1 MTDVKMPQ
9 MGESIAEGTI
19 SVWLIDEGRAV
30 KADEPLVTV
39 STDKADVDVPSP
51 VSGVLTEIIAKEGE
65 TIQVGALIARI
76 DEKSAM
82 VGTGAPKPAPADKP
96 VAKEALPEKPEA
108 MKPAAEGVSGAEIA
122 KEVEAAKVETAPPQ
136 ETSGAKTTVEGTA
149 LELAIKR
156 DGPAEHPA
164 RPEGI
169 PAAEAKRETRP
180 EEEVTPP
187 PEIKREAAE
196 PEAGPE
202 AVIDKSGFYSP
213 AVMRLAMEHG
223 VDLKAIKGTGEG
235 GRVTRADVMRALGQK
250 KAGLEGIES
259 RKATGTEAMVPPVGS
274 VHAPEREMP
283 SPRIV
288 QEELLE
294 SAAPP
299 EMQAGYGVYKP
310 PNYEVEEGDTELPFS
325 RLRLLI
331 ADHMVYSKRT
341 SAHVTTITEAD
352 FEQIVGI
359 RQRSKD
365 KVKAEVGIS
374 LTYTPFVMAAA
385 IRTLK
390 EFPLMNSVV
399 QGYSVLTKRHINLGV
414 AVDSERGLM
423 VPVIKGAEDMSLL
436 DLAKALHELS
446 VKVRDKKITPDELT
460 GGTFT
465 VTNPGRHGNLFGTPI
480 ISQPQVGILRMGELV
495 KRAVVVT
502 AEDGEDAIAIRP
514 MMYLALSYDH
524 RVVDGLTANEFLHRI
539 KDHLEAGDFAL

>member
-1 MTDVKMPQ
+1 
-9 MGESIAEGTI
+9 
-19 SVWLIDEGRAV
+19 
-30 KADEPLVTV
+30 
-39 STDKADVDVPSP
+39 
-51 VSGVLTEIIAKEGE
+51 
-65 TIQVGALIARI
+65 
-76 DEKSAM
+76 
-82 VGTGAPKPAPADKP
+82 
-96 VAKEALPEKPEA
+96 
-108 MKPAAEGVSGAEIA
+108 
-122 KEVEAAKVETAPPQ
+122 
-136 ETSGAKTTVEGTA
+136 
-149 LELAIKR
+149 
-156 DGPAEHPA
+156 
-164 RPEGI
+164 
-169 PAAEAKRETRP
+169 
-180 EEEVTPP
+180 
-187 PEIKREAAE
+187 
-196 PEAGPE
+196 
-202 AVIDKSGFYSP
+202 
-213 AVMRLAMEHG
+213 
-223 VDLKAIKGTGEG
+223 
-235 GRVTRADVMRALGQK
+235 
-250 KAGLEGIES
+250 
-259 RKATGTEAMVPPVGS
+259 
-274 VHAPEREMP
+274 MP

-294 SAAPP
+294 SAPPP
-299 EMQAGYGVYKP
+299 EIHAGYGVYKP
-310 PNYEVEEGDTELPFS
+310 PSYEVEEGDAELPFS

-352 FEQIVGI
+352 FEHIVGI
-359 RQRSKD
+359 RQRNKD

-399 QGYSVLTKRHINLGV
+399 QGYAILTKRHINLGV

-436 DLAKALHELS
+436 DLAKALSEIS
-446 VKVRDKKITPDELT
+446 VKVRDKKITPDEMA

-514 MMYLALSYDH
+514 MMYIALSYDH

-539 KDHLEAGDFAL
+539 KEHLEAGDLLYEAPIRDAAYRQTAYRALSRRARQLALVAGRV

>member
-19 SVWLIDEGRAV
+19 SVWLIDEGQTV

-51 VSGVLTEIIAKEGE
+51 ISGVLAEIIAKEGE
-65 TIQVGALIARI
+65 TVQVGALIARI
-76 DEKSAM
+76 DEKTIA
-82 VGTGAPKPAPADKP
+82 VGTEAQKETPAEAVAGKPETPAAKP
-96 VAKEALPEKPEA
+96 GEAASGQPEA
-108 MKPAAEGVSGAEIA
+108 MKPSEGVPGAEIE
-122 KEVEAAKVETAPPQ
+122 KKVETAKVETAPPQ
-136 ETSGAKTTVEGTA
+136 ETSEAKTTVEGKPPEMA
-149 LELAIKR
+149 VKR

-164 RPEGI
+164 RPEGV

-180 EEEVTPP
+180 GEEVTAP
-187 PEIKREAAE
+187 PEIKREVPE
-196 PEAGPE
+196 PEAVAE
-202 AVIDKSGFYSP
+202 AMTDKSGFYSP

-223 VDLKAIKGTGEG
+223 VDLKAIEGTGEG
-235 GRVTRADVMRALGQK
+235 GRVTRADVMRVLGEK
-250 KAGLEGIES
+250 RAGPEG
-259 RKATGTEAMVPPVGS
+259 TVPPGGP
-274 VHAPEREMP
+274 VHAPEKEMP

-310 PNYEVEEGDTELPFS
+310 PSYEVEEGDAELPFS

-341 SAHVTTITEAD
+341 SAHVTTIAEAD

-385 IRTLK
+385 IRILK

-423 VPVIKGAEDMSLL
+423 VPVIKAAEDMSLL
-436 DLAKALHELS
+436 DLAKALHALS
-446 VKVRDKKITPDELT
+446 VRVRDKKITPDELT